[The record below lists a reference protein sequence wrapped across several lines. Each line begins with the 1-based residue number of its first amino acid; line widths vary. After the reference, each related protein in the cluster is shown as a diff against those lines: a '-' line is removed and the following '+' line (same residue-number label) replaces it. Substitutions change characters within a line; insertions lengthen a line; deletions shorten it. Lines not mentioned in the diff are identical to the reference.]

1 MEVFMRRKSIRP
13 GENSYRSK
21 LLRKATLSLLALCFI
36 SASFISGQNAL
47 AAPTFQEGMA
57 EYNSG
62 KYAHALSTFQ
72 TFKASYPNNAL
83 VHYYIALCQQ
93 GLGHVDQ
100 AKAEY
105 KWVMDSRD
113 PSLAGKAAA
122 GLSQLANVRTSG
134 SGGGSSAAVMP
145 TASAPGRSGG
155 DKAPQGKVK
164 KVIDFWATW

>member
-1 MEVFMRRKSIRP
+1 MRRKSIRP
-13 GENSYRSK
+13 GGNS
-21 LLRKATLSLLALCFI
+21 LERKPGRRATISLLALAFI
-36 SASFISGQNAL
+36 SALLGNALNAL
-47 AAPTFQEGMA
+47 AAPSFQEGMA

-62 KYAHALSTFQ
+62 KYAHALGTFQ

-93 GLGHVDQ
+93 GLGHIDQ

-105 KWVMDSRD
+105 KWVMESRD
-113 PSLAGKAAA
+113 PQLAGKAAA
-122 GLSQLANVRTSG
+122 GLSQLANVRTAG
-134 SGGGSSAAVMP
+134 AGGASSAAVMP
-145 TASAPGRSGG
+145 TAAAPGGSGS